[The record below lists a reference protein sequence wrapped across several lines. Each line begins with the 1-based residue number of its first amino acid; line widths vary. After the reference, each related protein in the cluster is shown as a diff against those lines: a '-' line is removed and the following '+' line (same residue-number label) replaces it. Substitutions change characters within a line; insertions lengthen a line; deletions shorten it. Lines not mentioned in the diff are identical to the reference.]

1 MPIIHHTRA
10 RCVKNCVFG
19 VPAHIYV
26 YFPLPICYNSYGM
39 KKTAALLLV
48 LLLAVCLL
56 PAKGTKEA
64 QDTGIRIMA
73 TIFPEYDWVREILGD
88 NPAGMKLS
96 LLLDSGADLHNFQPT
111 ADDMVAISSSDVFIF
126 VGGES
131 DKWVDDI
138 LKRVGSGKM
147 KTISL
152 LDILGDR
159 AMEEEHDQDG
169 YDEHVWLSLRNASVF
184 CTEIA
189 RVLSELDPQNAQLY
203 ARNLDSYLKKLSAL
217 DAEYSR
223 TVENARFKA
232 MVFGDRFP
240 FAYLA
245 ADYGLECHAAF
256 SGCSAE
262 TEASFETIAS
272 LSAKL
277 DELGLGCVMAIDG
290 SDGKIAR
297 TIIRNS
303 GSQDRRV
310 LVLDSMQSVTSAD
323 VKAGSTYLGLME
335 KNLGVLSEAL
345 N

>member
-1 MPIIHHTRA
+1 M
-10 RCVKNCVFG
+10 
-19 VPAHIYV
+19 
-26 YFPLPICYNSYGM
+26 
-39 KKTAALLLV
+39 
-48 LLLAVCLL
+48 
-56 PAKGTKEA
+56 
-64 QDTGIRIMA
+64 
-73 TIFPEYDWVREILGD
+73 
-88 NPAGMKLS
+88 LS
-96 LLLDSGADLHNFQPT
+96 D
-111 ADDMVAISSSDVFIF
+111 
-126 VGGES
+126 
-131 DKWVDDI
+131 
-138 LKRVGSGKM
+138 
-147 KTISL
+147 
-152 LDILGDR
+152 
-159 AMEEEHDQDG
+159 
-169 YDEHVWLSLRNASVF
+169 
-184 CTEIA
+184 
-189 RVLSELDPQNAQLY
+189 LDPQNAQLY
-203 ARNLDSYLKKLSAL
+203 ARNLDSYLNKLSDL
-217 DAEYSR
+217 DSRYSR

-323 VKAGSTYLGLME
+323 VKAGSTYLGIME

>member
-1 MPIIHHTRA
+1 
-10 RCVKNCVFG
+10 
-19 VPAHIYV
+19 
-26 YFPLPICYNSYGM
+26 M
-39 KKTAALLLV
+39 KKSAALLLV
-48 LLLAVCLL
+48 LLFAVCLL
-56 PAKGTKEA
+56 PSKGRPETADRE
-64 QDTGIRIMA
+64 IRIMA
-73 TIFPEYDWVREILGD
+73 TIFPEYDWVREILSD
-88 NPAGMKLS
+88 NPAGIKLS

-131 DKWVDDI
+131 DEWVDDI
-138 LKRVGSGKM
+138 LKRVGSGKI

-159 AMEEEHDQDG
+159 AMEEEHDYDG

-217 DAEYSR
+217 DAEYSQA
-223 TVENARFKA
+223 VENARFKA

-277 DELGLGCVMAIDG
+277 DELGLNCVMAIDG
-290 SDGKIAR
+290 SDGKIAQ

-303 GSQDRRV
+303 GSQGRKV

-323 VKAGSTYLGLME
+323 VKAGSTYLGIME

>member
-1 MPIIHHTRA
+1 MR
-10 RCVKNCVFG
+10 
-19 VPAHIYV
+19 YEE
-26 YFPLPICYNSYGM
+26 NSCSSAGSPS
-39 KKTAALLLV
+39 
-48 LLLAVCLL
+48 CRL
-56 PAKGTKEA
+56 PAARKRDEGGA
-64 QDTGIRIMA
+64 GYGNQDHG
-73 TIFPEYDWVREILGD
+73 TIFPEYDWVREILGG

-159 AMEEEHDQDG
+159 AMEEEHDHDG

-272 LSAKL
+272 LSSKL

-323 VKAGSTYLGLME
+323 VKAGSTYLGIME

>member
-1 MPIIHHTRA
+1 
-10 RCVKNCVFG
+10 
-19 VPAHIYV
+19 
-26 YFPLPICYNSYGM
+26 M

-48 LLLAVCLL
+48 LLFAVCLL
-56 PAKGTKEA
+56 PAKGRTETA
-64 QDTGIRIMA
+64 DRGIRIMA
-73 TIFPEYDWVREILGD
+73 TIFPEYDWVREILSD
-88 NPAGMKLS
+88 NPAGIKLS

-131 DKWVDDI
+131 DEWVDDI

-159 AMEEEHDQDG
+159 AMEEEHDHDG

-217 DAEYSR
+217 DAEYSQV
-223 TVENARFKA
+223 VENARFKA

-323 VKAGSTYLGLME
+323 VKAGSTYLGIME

-345 N
+345 D